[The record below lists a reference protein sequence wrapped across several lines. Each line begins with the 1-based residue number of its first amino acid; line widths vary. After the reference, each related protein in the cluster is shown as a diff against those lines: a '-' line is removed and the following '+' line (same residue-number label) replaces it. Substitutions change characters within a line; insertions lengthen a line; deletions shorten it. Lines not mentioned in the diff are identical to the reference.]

1 MPTVNLSSFAGAG
14 SQFFDNSG
22 VPLAGGLIYSYL
34 AGTTTPLVT
43 YTSSTG
49 LTAHPNPIV
58 LDSAGRINEVWV
70 AEGTNCKF
78 VLKTSTNVLIGTY
91 DSLFPIA
98 SLPVSIYNGGTGAT
112 TAEGARINLGLG
124 TFLVP
129 TGSLIMWPS
138 VTIPTDWKLCNGD
151 AISRTTF
158 ATLYSLIGTTFGVG
172 DGTTTFNLPNY
183 KNRMP
188 YGADTVAI
196 GATGGSANAIVVSH
210 THTGTT
216 GGQSVT
222 HNHGVVGTTGGQS
235 AQHNHSTL
243 DNTGSGGT
251 IYQNV
256 GGLFGSDWQTAA
268 YGSTANGTYVT
279 GLNSVDHNHNL
290 SFTSGNNSVDH
301 NYAFTTDSAGSSGTN
316 ANLPPYLG
324 INFIIKT

>member
-58 LDSAGRINEVWV
+58 LDSAGRINEVWIP
-70 AEGTNCKF
+70 EGTNCKF
-78 VLKTSTNVLIGTY
+78 ALQTSTNVLIGTY

-158 ATLYSLIGTTFGVG
+158 ATLFSLIGTTFGAG

-183 KNRMP
+183 KDRMP
-188 YGADTVAI
+188 YGADTYAV

-210 THTGTT
+210 THTATSVVTDPGHAHTGTT
-216 GGQSVT
+216 GGQSVDHT
-222 HNHGVVGTTGGQS
+222 HTYSQSGTSGPGGDLNIFFTNNGAFS
-235 AQHNHSTL
+235 TPLTTSGTSNDHNHS
-243 DNTGSGGT
+243 
-251 IYQNV
+251 
-256 GGLFGSDWQTAA
+256 
-268 YGSTANGTYVT
+268 
-279 GLNSVDHNHNL
+279 
-290 SFTSGNNSVDH
+290 
-301 NYAFTTDSAGSSGTN
+301 FTTAGIGTGISVATTNASAGSSGTN

>member
-58 LDSAGRINEVWV
+58 LDSAGRINEVWIP
-70 AEGTNCKF
+70 EGTNCKF
-78 VLKTSTNVLIGTY
+78 VLQTSTNVLIGTY

-98 SLPVSIYNGGTGAT
+98 SLPVSVYNGGTGAT

-158 ATLYSLIGTTFGVG
+158 ATLFSLIGTTFGAG

-188 YGADTVAI
+188 YGADTVAV

-210 THTGTT
+210 NHGGVT
-216 GGQSVT
+216 GGQSNEHIHVYS
-222 HNHGVVGTTGGQS
+222 GTTTGQS
-235 AQHNHSTL
+235 AAHTHTYSQSGTSGPGGDLNIFFTSNGAFSTQLTTSSTSNDHTHNYSG
-243 DNTGSGGT
+243 NTGNT
-251 IYQNV
+251 N
-256 GGLFGSDWQTAA
+256 
-268 YGSTANGTYVT
+268 
-279 GLNSVDHNHNL
+279 VDHTH
-290 SFTSGNNSVDH
+290 SI
-301 NYAFTTDSAGSSGTN
+301 ATDGASGTN

>member
-22 VPLAGGLIYSYL
+22 VPLAGGLIYTYL
-34 AGTTTPLVT
+34 AGTTTPLVS

-78 VLKTSTNVLIGTY
+78 VLQTSTNVLIGTY

-112 TAEGARINLGLG
+112 TAAGARANLGLG
-124 TFLVP
+124 SFLVP
-129 TGSLIMWPS
+129 TGSILMWS
-138 VTIPTDWKLCNGD
+138 AGTIPSDWKLCNGD

-158 ATLYSLIGTTFGVG
+158 ATLFALIGTTFGAG
-172 DGTTTFNLPNY
+172 NGTTTFNIPNY

-188 YGADTVAI
+188 YGADIVAI
-196 GATGGSANAIVVSH
+196 GATGGSADATLVAHNHTANNVITDSGH
-210 THTGTT
+210 THSFSGTT
-216 GGQSVT
+216 GTQSADHQHTVNAYVGST
-222 HNHGVVGTTGGQS
+222 IGSTNNALQVADTVNFESPTSRITTNGVNTNHEHGFNGTT
-235 AQHNHSTL
+235 
-243 DNTGSGGT
+243 
-251 IYQNV
+251 
-256 GGLFGSDWQTAA
+256 
-268 YGSTANGTYVT
+268 
-279 GLNSVDHNHNL
+279 
-290 SFTSGNNSVDH
+290 NNSVTGI
-301 NYAFTTDSAGSSGTN
+301 AVATAIISSGSSATN

>member
-22 VPLAGGLIYSYL
+22 VPLAGGLIYTYL
-34 AGTTTPLVT
+34 AGTTTPLVS

-138 VTIPTDWKLCNGD
+138 VAIPTDWKLCNGD

-188 YGADTVAI
+188 YGADTVAV
-196 GATGGSANAIVVSH
+196 GATGGSANAVVVSH
-210 THTGTT
+210 NHTGTT
-216 GGQSVT
+216 GVDSPDHTHNFSATTSGQSVQHT
-222 HNHGVVGTTGGQS
+222 HNMTKYTGVN
-235 AQHNHSTL
+235 A
-243 DNTGSGGT
+243 SGGT
-251 IYQNV
+251 AYV
-256 GGLFGSDWQTAA
+256 GDDSGSGPA
-268 YGSTANGTYVT
+268 GTIDTSV
-279 GLNSVDHNHNL
+279 NSVDHTHTL
-290 SFTSGNNSVDH
+290 SGTTSGRSNGHFHSI
-301 NYAFTTDSAGSSGTN
+301 ATDGVSGTN

>member
-1 MPTVNLSSFAGAG
+1 
-14 SQFFDNSG
+14 
-22 VPLAGGLIYSYL
+22 
-34 AGTTTPLVT
+34 
-43 YTSSTG
+43 
-49 LTAHPNPIV
+49 
-58 LDSAGRINEVWV
+58 
-70 AEGTNCKF
+70 

-188 YGADTVAI
+188 YGADVVAI

-216 GGQSVT
+216 DNQSV
-222 HNHGVVGTTGGQS
+222 NHAHTFSGTTGGQS
-235 AQHNHSTL
+235 NDHQHNLPTQYSGSLGDFVNLAGYNGTSTSSVSL
-243 DNTGSGGT
+243 SSGVTAGHDHTFSGT
-251 IYQNV
+251 
-256 GGLFGSDWQTAA
+256 
-268 YGSTANGTYVT
+268 TAN
-279 GLNSVDHNHNL
+279 NNANHNH
-290 SFTSGNNSVDH
+290 
-301 NYAFTTDSAGSSGTN
+301 AFTTGSAGSSGTN

>member
-22 VPLAGGLIYSYL
+22 VPLAGGLIYTYL
-34 AGTTTPLVT
+34 AGTTTPLVS

-58 LDSAGRINEVWV
+58 LDSAGRINEVWIP
-70 AEGTNCKF
+70 EGTNSKF
-78 VLKTSTNVLIGTY
+78 VLQTSTNVLIGTY

-129 TGSLIMWPS
+129 TGSIVMWPS
-138 VTIPTDWKLCNGD
+138 VTVPTDWKLCNGD

-158 ATLYSLIGTTFGVG
+158 ATLYALIGTTFGAG

-188 YGADTVAI
+188 YGADTVAV

-210 THTGTT
+210 NHGGVT

-222 HNHGVVGTTGGQS
+222 HTHGVSITTGGQS
-235 AQHNHSTL
+235 VQHTHNMTKY
-243 DNTGSGGT
+243 TGVNASGGT
-251 IYQNV
+251 AYV
-256 GGLFGSDWQTAA
+256 GDDSGSGPA
-268 YGSTANGTYVT
+268 GTINTSV
-279 GLNSVDHNHNL
+279 NSVDHTHAV
-290 SFTSGNNSVDH
+290 SGTTATNSVDH
-301 NYAFTTDSAGSSGTN
+301 THTIATDGASGTN

>member
-138 VTIPTDWKLCNGD
+138 VTVPTDWKLCNGD

-158 ATLYSLIGTTFGVG
+158 ATLYALIGTTFGVG

-188 YGADTVAI
+188 YGADTVAV

-216 GGQSVT
+216 GTTSNDHIHTATSTVT
-222 HNHGVVGTTGGQS
+222 DSGHQHGDIPRSSGDLGANVTSYREGNAVGYINTATATTGITVATTISGQS
-235 AQHNHSTL
+235 ATHTH
-243 DNTGSGGT
+243 D
-251 IYQNV
+251 
-256 GGLFGSDWQTAA
+256 
-268 YGSTANGTYVT
+268 
-279 GLNSVDHNHNL
+279 
-290 SFTSGNNSVDH
+290 
-301 NYAFTTDSAGSSGTN
+301 FTTNSAGSSGTN

>member
-34 AGTTTPLVT
+34 AGTTTPLVS

-138 VTIPTDWKLCNGD
+138 VAIPTDWKLCNGD

-188 YGADTVAI
+188 YGADTVAV

-210 THTGTT
+210 NHGGIT
-216 GGQSVT
+216 GGQSNQ
-222 HNHGVVGTTGGQS
+222 HIHGYSGTTTGQ
-235 AQHNHSTL
+235 
-243 DNTGSGGT
+243 
-251 IYQNV
+251 
-256 GGLFGSDWQTAA
+256 
-268 YGSTANGTYVT
+268 
-279 GLNSVDHNHNL
+279 SVDHTHTY
-290 SFTSGNNSVDH
+290 SQSGTSGPGGDLNIFFTNNGAFSTPLTTSGTSNDHSHNYSGNTGNTNVDH
-301 NYAFTTDSAGSSGTN
+301 THSIATDGASGTN

>member
-1 MPTVNLSSFAGAG
+1 MTTVNLSSFAGAG
-14 SQFFDNSG
+14 SQFFDDSG

-124 TFLVP
+124 TYLVP
-129 TGSLIMWPS
+129 TGSLVMWPS
-138 VTIPTDWKLCNGD
+138 SVIPSDWKLCNGD

-158 ATLYSLIGTTFGVG
+158 ATLYSLIGETF
-172 DGTTTFNLPNY
+172 
-183 KNRMP
+183 
-188 YGADTVAI
+188 ADL
-196 GATGGSANAIVVSH
+196 S
-210 THTGTT
+210 
-216 GGQSVT
+216 
-222 HNHGVVGTTGGQS
+222 
-235 AQHNHSTL
+235 
-243 DNTGSGGT
+243 
-251 IYQNV
+251 
-256 GGLFGSDWQTAA
+256 
-268 YGSTANGTYVT
+268 YVC
-279 GLNSVDHNHNL
+279 GC
-290 SFTSGNNSVDH
+290 
-301 NYAFTTDSAGSSGTN
+301 
-316 ANLPPYLG
+316 
-324 INFIIKT
+324 

>member
-34 AGTTTPLVT
+34 AGTTTPLVS

-138 VTIPTDWKLCNGD
+138 SVIPTDWKLCNGD

-210 THTGTT
+210 THTATSVVTDPGHAHTGTT
-216 GGQSVT
+216 DTESQGHIHANSQGQY
-222 HNHGVVGTTGGQS
+222 GVL
-235 AQHNHSTL
+235 NSTA
-243 DNTGSGGT
+243 TFA
-251 IYQNV
+251 V
-256 GGLFGSDWQTAA
+256 GGVEEGGVLPNIFYDSMGNPNQTH
-268 YGSTANGTYVT
+268 THT
-279 GLNSVDHNHNL
+279 
-290 SFTSGNNSVDH
+290 
-301 NYAFTTDSAGSSGTN
+301 FTTAGIGTGISVATTNASAGSSGTN

>member
-34 AGTTTPLVT
+34 AGTTTPLVS

-138 VTIPTDWKLCNGD
+138 VTVPTDWKLCNGD

-188 YGADTVAI
+188 YGADVVAI

-216 GGQSVT
+216 DGQSNDHNHGVTGGTSGQSVT
-222 HNHGVVGTTGGQS
+222 HHHGPVGGGNFVIGN
-235 AQHNHSTL
+235 A
-243 DNTGSGGT
+243 GASGG
-251 IYQNV
+251 
-256 GGLFGSDWQTAA
+256 F
-268 YGSTANGTYVT
+268 ANGASYDPTNGGSIT
-279 GLNSVDHNHNL
+279 GDNSVDHSHTVNL
-290 SFTSGNNSVDH
+290 TTGGTNIGH
-301 NYAFTTDSAGSSGTN
+301 THTFTTASAGSSGTN

>member
-34 AGTTTPLVT
+34 AGTTTPLVS

-138 VTIPTDWKLCNGD
+138 VTVPTDWKLCNGD

-210 THTGTT
+210 NHGGVTGGQSVSHNHGVNGTT
-216 GGQSVT
+216 GGQSVNHT
-222 HNHGVVGTTGGQS
+222 HTPNGGGNFIVNGVGAISGFDSGGLYPPTDAIGTTG
-235 AQHNHSTL
+235 
-243 DNTGSGGT
+243 D
-251 IYQNV
+251 
-256 GGLFGSDWQTAA
+256 
-268 YGSTANGTYVT
+268 
-279 GLNSVDHNHNL
+279 NSVDHTHT
-290 SFTSGNNSVDH
+290 FTTTTGNQSVDH
-301 NYAFTTDSAGSSGTN
+301 THSIATDGASGTN

>member
-1 MPTVNLSSFAGAG
+1 MTTVNLSSFAGAG
-14 SQFFDNSG
+14 SQFFDDSG

-34 AGTTTPLVT
+34 AGTTTPLVS

-138 VTIPTDWKLCNGD
+138 VTVPTDWKLCNGD

-158 ATLYSLIGTTFGVG
+158 ATLYALIGTTFGVG

-188 YGADTVAI
+188 YGADTVAV

-210 THTGTT
+210 
-216 GGQSVT
+216 
-222 HNHGVVGTTGGQS
+222 NHGG
-235 AQHNHSTL
+235 
-243 DNTGSGGT
+243 
-251 IYQNV
+251 
-256 GGLFGSDWQTAA
+256 
-268 YGSTANGTYVT
+268 VT
-279 GLNSVDHNHNL
+279 GNQSVDHNHPINI
-290 SFTSGNNSVDH
+290 TSGGQSQQHLHVLPSFVATISGATNTYVGADSGGGAGSTILSDPNNVDH
-301 NYAFTTDSAGSSGTN
+301 NHIVNGTSGVNNVTHNHSIATDGASGTN